1 MNVTIGGQPYID
13 PVTQERRGIVIGLFG
28 DQVPR
33 TAQNFYQLCRG
44 DSNVG
49 TYVNSPF
56 HRVVPDFMIQGGDFT
71 RGDGKKN
78 LRLNKQFMA
87 CILFKIVK
95 LNLHNYY
102 LFTPYIIYRRTWW
115 CLYLRKQFRG

>member
-13 PVTQERRGIVIGLFG
+13 PVTQEKRGIVIGLFG

-33 TAQNFYQLCRG
+33 TAQNFYQLCIG
-44 DSNVG
+44 ETSVG

-71 RGDGKKN
+71 RGDGKIKST
-78 LRLNKQFMA
+78 LEYTFHGMSL
-87 CILFKIVK
+87 I
-95 LNLHNYY
+95 
-102 LFTPYIIYRRTWW
+102 
-115 CLYLRKQFRG
+115 

>member
-13 PVTQERRGIVIGLFG
+13 PVTQEKRGIVIGLFS

-44 DSNVG
+44 DTNVG

-78 LRLNKQFMA
+78 LRLNKHFIA
-87 CILFKIVK
+87 CTEYNFDFISYDI
-95 LNLHNYY
+95 NLVP
-102 LFTPYIIYRRTWW
+102 LDIIYRRTWRS
-115 CLYLRKQFRG
+115 LNLRRQFRG

>member
-1 MNVTIGGQPYID
+1 MNVTIAGQPYID
-13 PVTQERRGIVIGLFG
+13 PVTQEERGIVIGLFG

-78 LRLNKQFMA
+78 LRLNKQFIA
-87 CILFKIVK
+87 CILIVQ

-102 LFTPYIIYRRTWW
+102 LFTP
-115 CLYLRKQFRG
+115 